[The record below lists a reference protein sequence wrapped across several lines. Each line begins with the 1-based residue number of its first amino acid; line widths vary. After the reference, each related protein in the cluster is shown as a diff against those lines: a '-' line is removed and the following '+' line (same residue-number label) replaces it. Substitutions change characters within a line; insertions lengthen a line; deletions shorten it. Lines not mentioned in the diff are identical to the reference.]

1 MSTPMT
7 LHDRIAA
14 IFSDALHVEVPS
26 PGTDL
31 FEAGVLDSLAF
42 VELLVGL
49 EREFGVQA
57 SIDDLE
63 IDHFRSLDR
72 IEAFVAA
79 RLASAARLEG

>member
-1 MSTPMT
+1 MSTPPT

-14 IFSDALHVEVPS
+14 LFSDALHVEVPS
-26 PGTDL
+26 AEADL

-49 EREFGVQA
+49 EREFGVRA

-63 IDHFRSLDR
+63 IDHFRSLAR

-79 RLASAARLEG
+79 RVPSAVRLEG